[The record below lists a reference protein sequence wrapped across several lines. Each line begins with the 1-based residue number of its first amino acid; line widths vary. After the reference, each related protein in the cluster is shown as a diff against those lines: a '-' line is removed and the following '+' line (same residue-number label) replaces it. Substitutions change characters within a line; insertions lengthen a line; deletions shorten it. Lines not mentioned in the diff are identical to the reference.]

1 MEIARTIYLHII
13 MQGLLDNSKNPRN
26 GGGGLIVE
34 TTSEERENMWG
45 TPAGLQLANEGQYV
59 N

>member
-26 GGGGLIVE
+26 GGGGGLIVE
-34 TTSEERENMWG
+34 ITSEEREKHVG
-45 TPAGLQLANEGQYV
+45 DPCRAAAGK
-59 N
+59 